1 MDQSDN
7 PDDRRGSG
15 NAPGDCALGFEW
27 ENDSGDE
34 LLSSL
39 YHELRRLAAAKM
51 AGEKPQTLQAT
62 ALVHEAW
69 IRMGQ
74 QNFKNRA
81 HFFGAAAE
89 AMRRILVERARRRNR
104 LKRGGDVEHVDLDE
118 SQIISPVEDDKLL
131 QVNEALDELAIQDPT
146 KARIVKLRFFAG
158 LENGEIAALL
168 DVNEKTVRRH
178 WEVAKIMLFQF
189 IRGS

>member
-1 MDQSDN
+1 
-7 PDDRRGSG
+7 
-15 NAPGDCALGFEW
+15 
-27 ENDSGDE
+27 
-34 LLSSL
+34 
-39 YHELRRLAAAKM
+39 
-51 AGEKPQTLQAT
+51 
-62 ALVHEAW
+62 
-69 IRMGQ
+69 MGQ